1 MVLWGYLSCQMCKAS
16 GGAGGVTQGRKR
28 YSLMVDHKTK
38 AQAAGGP
45 SQLHHHHS
53 NAVKIVG
60 AQAAVFKQTRFH
72 VSMRSLKEWSES
84 QEWNGSLTVGQ
95 TGKRA
100 LS

>member
-1 MVLWGYLSCQMCKAS
+1 
-16 GGAGGVTQGRKR
+16 
-28 YSLMVDHKTK
+28 MVDHKTK

-45 SQLHHHHS
+45 SQLHNHRS
-53 NAVKIVG
+53 NTVKIVG
-60 AQAAVFKQTRFH
+60 VQAAGFKQTRLH

-100 LS
+100 VS